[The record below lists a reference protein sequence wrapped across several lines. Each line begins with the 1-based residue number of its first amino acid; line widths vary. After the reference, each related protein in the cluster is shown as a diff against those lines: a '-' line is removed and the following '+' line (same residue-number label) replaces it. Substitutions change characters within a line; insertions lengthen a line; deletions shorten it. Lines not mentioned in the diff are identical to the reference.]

1 MESSVLISIISGFL
15 GLTGIIGAAF
25 VGLRQ
30 TKITAKSADQQTNI
44 SGVNAA
50 ITGLD
55 TLAKQHSAEIER
67 VTSAHN
73 EYVKKCDM
81 DRMNFASEIGKQA
94 GQIEVLKSIPLV
106 NIDTTLQEIAK
117 FNKVLA
123 DSNTLI
129 LERLNATADIAAE
142 DRDVLT
148 NQNLHI
154 KKEVKKIMDEDK

>member
-1 MESSVLISIISGFL
+1 
-15 GLTGIIGAAF
+15 
-25 VGLRQ
+25 
-30 TKITAKSADQQTNI
+30 
-44 SGVNAA
+44 
-50 ITGLD
+50 
-55 TLAKQHSAEIER
+55 
-67 VTSAHN
+67 
-73 EYVKKCDM
+73 
-81 DRMNFASEIGKQA
+81 MNFASEIGKQA